1 MDNKIQVIL
10 VGSGIFAFSF
20 SGIKENDFN
29 VPVVFAEPRKQVK
42 SLLLRIIK
50 KYILA
55 QKSIE

>member
-42 SLLLRIIK
+42 SLFLRIIK